1 VKYISID
8 CEMSGLD
15 SLTCDVIE
23 FGAVLDDLNIRAP
36 IETLPMFHCYLVK
49 DSYCGEPYA
58 LSMHPTIFRRIAER
72 GLEENRRK
80 YNYLTATSLGN
91 AFKKFL
97 LNNGYTS
104 EHDKVVVT
112 AAGKNFSS
120 FDLQFL
126 KHRTDFLK
134 HIEVRSGVLDPG
146 ILYLENED
154 KAVPGLEKC
163 KKRAGMTDTTV
174 YHDAISD
181 AKDVVELLRKK
192 L

>member
-1 VKYISID
+1 MNKCPS
-8 CEMSGLD
+8 
-15 SLTCDVIE
+15 
-23 FGAVLDDLNIRAP
+23 
-36 IETLPMFHCYLVK
+36 
-49 DSYCGEPYA
+49 
-58 LSMHPTIFRRIAER
+58 
-72 GLEENRRK
+72 
-80 YNYLTATSLGN
+80 
-91 AFKKFL
+91 
-97 LNNGYTS
+97 
-104 EHDKVVVT
+104 
-112 AAGKNFSS
+112 
-120 FDLQFL
+120 
-126 KHRTDFLK
+126 LK